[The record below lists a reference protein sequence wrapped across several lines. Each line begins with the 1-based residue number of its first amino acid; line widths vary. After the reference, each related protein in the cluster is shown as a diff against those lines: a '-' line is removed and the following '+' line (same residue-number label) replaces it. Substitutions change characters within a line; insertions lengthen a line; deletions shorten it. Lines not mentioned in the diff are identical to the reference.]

1 MDGTAA
7 PLVHRIVIMGG
18 DGSYNEAISG
28 LLIRH
33 MTEAKRDVNDSG
45 SDFIPTSVPLG
56 FIPTGKIATY
66 FAEN

>member
-1 MDGTAA
+1 
-7 PLVHRIVIMGG
+7 MGG

-28 LLIRH
+28 LLIRY

-56 FIPTGKIATY
+56 FIPTGNIATY